1 VAWIYKKSYDIIKE
15 YFTLFLERIMK
26 KSLSVVRELDRRT
39 YASLASIDPKFL
51 RALMMELVLAVD
63 DKKFQEMYD
72 DLGDRSLLVL
82 PDPQKLLEKTVK
94 PFFVKEKDFNES
106 GIDLPV
112 FDLYPAAKIII
123 CHFEDVNGRES
134 IVVDRSW

>member
-1 VAWIYKKSYDIIKE
+1 
-15 YFTLFLERIMK
+15 MK

-82 PDPQKLLEKTVK
+82 PDPQKLLEKIDK
-94 PFFVKEKDFNES
+94 PFFVKEKDFKES
-106 GIDLPV
+106 GISLPGLSLPI
-112 FDLYPAAKIII
+112 FDLYPTAKIII
-123 CHFEDVNGRES
+123 CHFENIDGCES
-134 IVVDRSW
+134 IVVDRTW